1 MHVPD
6 QLVSAADSFLRRYWP
21 ERFVSGSDELRNAV
35 ALMAARYSGTARLE
49 TAMFDVYAATW
60 DSRLDRWESI
70 CGSLQPVTVD
80 VTQGVRYE
88 D

>member
-6 QLVSAADSFLRRYWP
+6 QLVSAAESFLRRYWP
-21 ERFVSGSDELRNAV
+21 ERCVSGSDELRNAV

-60 DSRLDRWESI
+60 DSWLPLGEHMRESSAGYRG
-70 CGSLQPVTVD
+70 CDTGSA
-80 VTQGVRYE
+80 G
-88 D
+88 